1 MGYTSAMKRVVVVGG
16 GISGLA
22 TAYRIVSGAEAEA
35 IPLALTLLEG
45 EPRLGGKI
53 VTQRRDGFTVEGG
66 PNGFLDG
73 KPETLR
79 LARDLGLGDR
89 LLPSS
94 DAARKRF
101 VFRHGELHALPES
114 PPAFFR
120 SRLLSVPGRL
130 RILAEPFIRPAPPDL
145 DESLAEFGARRL
157 GPEAVDAL
165 LDPMVSGV
173 YAGDP
178 RELSVWAC
186 FPRIKE
192 LERDYGSLIKA
203 LLTLQRERRK
213 ALASGAAPA
222 AAAPGGGG
230 PAGPSGKLTSFDG
243 GTEVLVERLRQVL
256 GERVRVG
263 AGARAVVA
271 NGAGGYRVILANGEA
286 LDADIAVLAVPA
298 YAAAD
303 LLAELA
309 PAAAAAAR
317 EIGYAPAAVV
327 ALGFERSSVR
337 HPLDGF
343 GFLIPRTE
351 GRRILGSL
359 WTSSIYPGHR
369 APDGRVLLRTIVGGA
384 RNPEIA
390 ALPADELVEVV
401 RGELR
406 SILGIEA
413 PVVFREVFPWPVAIP
428 QYNVG
433 HRERVRRIDE
443 AISPHTGLVITGNAY
458 RGIGINDCTRDAER
472 AAGLVLESI
481 RAGAA

>member
-1 MGYTSAMKRVVVVGG
+1 MKRVVVVGG

-22 TAYRIVSGAEAEA
+22 TAYRIVSGGEARGL
-35 IPLALTLLEG
+35 PLSLTLLES

-130 RILAEPFIRPAPPDL
+130 RIIAEPFIRPAPPDL

-178 RELSVWAC
+178 RKLSVWAC

-203 LLTLQRERRK
+203 LLTLQRQRRK

-222 AAAPGGGG
+222 GAPGGGG
-230 PAGPSGKLTSFDG
+230 PAGPSGKLTSFG
-243 GTEVLVERLRQVL
+243 AGTEVLVERLREVL
-256 GERVRVG
+256 GERVRV
-263 AGARAVVA
+263 AAAAQAVT
-271 NGAGGYRVILANGEA
+271 AGGAAGGHRVRLAGGEV
-286 LDADIAVLAVPA
+286 LDADAVVLAVPA
-298 YAAAD
+298 YAAAE
-303 LLAELA
+303 LLGELA
-309 PAAAAAAR
+309 PAAGAAAR
-317 EIGYAPAAVV
+317 EIPYAPAAVV
-327 ALGFERSSVR
+327 ALGFERAAVR

-343 GFLIPRTE
+343 GFLTPRTE

-390 ALPADELVEVV
+390 GLPADELVEVV

-406 SILGIEA
+406 SILGIDA
-413 PVVFREVFPWPVAIP
+413 PVVFREVFQWPVAIP

-443 AISPHTGLVITGNAY
+443 ALAPHPGVVVTGNAY
-458 RGIGINDCTRDAER
+458 RGVGINDCTREAER
-472 AAGLVLESI
+472 AAERVIERLQS
-481 RAGAA
+481 GAV